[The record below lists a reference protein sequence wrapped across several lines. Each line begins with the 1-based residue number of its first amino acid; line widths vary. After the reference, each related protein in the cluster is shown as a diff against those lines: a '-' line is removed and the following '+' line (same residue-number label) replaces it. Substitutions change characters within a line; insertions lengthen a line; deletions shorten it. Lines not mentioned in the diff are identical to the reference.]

1 MRKLKDRLRDF
12 KDEIRS
18 ELKIFH
24 EVQLNKDTQ
33 IEKILEMNFE
43 EKKALMQT
51 INQLTTK

>member
-43 EKKALMQT
+43 DKKHCC
-51 INQLTTK
+51 KR